1 MANIYVFGS
10 FCLCQSSRTLKYSG
24 TDVALGSRAFDML
37 AALVDASGHVLTPR
51 ELMTVA
57 WPNSVVEASNVRVQ
71 VAHIRR
77 TLEACCAGKRYIASV
92 AGRGYCFVEPVE
104 SISKVSTQNPSD
116 PTTDS
121 LRPTSLVE
129 LSQAQTKPQLK
140 LPLPLKAVIGRHGNI
155 AELSALVLSKTIVT
169 LVGPAGAGKTTLA
182 VLVAHSVRKHFDNT
196 VFFVDLST
204 VNCLETAE
212 VALALA
218 VGYKTSGTDLLPGL
232 LEFLSTRKALLLF
245 DNCEHV
251 IAAVST
257 LCTQIMT
264 NTCDISLLMTSR
276 EALRVDSEVVYMV
289 RPLSIP
295 PKNSA
300 LTAQQA
306 MLWPA
311 IELFMLRANEGGAK
325 TVLADADV
333 VCVIDLCQRLDG
345 NPHAIG
351 LVASR
356 VATYGLQGLA
366 DLLSN
371 QFALHWQGRRDVCPR
386 QQTVE
391 AMIGWSH
398 NLLTERDQQVLY
410 RLAVFC
416 GEFPLEAAIAVA
428 ADDEFDTFA
437 VSEAIANLADKSLV
451 IVSFVHEHT
460 HIRLFETT
468 KAYALVRLS
477 RSPHKNQTTLRHALH
492 YAGQLRHFVETQQNK
507 GHELADPLCSLPEIG
522 NVRAALE
529 WSYAEGQDRSLAADI
544 SSMAAPLFLE
554 LSLLRESKG
563 CCERALSLLP
573 ESRKATSTELSLL
586 TSLAITY
593 YSSGDYDG
601 NMITVVEQ
609 GLKLA
614 RELQDR
620 KAMFHFLAAQHLA
633 MMANGRF
640 HQSLAVSE
648 QYANESLH
656 YGTHTEATIAKWM
669 TGSSRHFLGQQAEA
683 DQDFTASIALVT
695 HQPLRALG
703 YFETKQKIVSNLAK
717 ARCSWMMGKQQ
728 QAIQMALYAIDD
740 SRLHPDSFYLCV
752 TLCFPILLSGNLQE
766 LAERLIKEMDNAA
779 SDYKM
784 AVRPVVIHFLN
795 GLLLLSQGKTQA
807 AEFHL
812 QHCAEMLPPPKMSV
826 VRVDALQALAEAQKE
841 NGNLKHALTAI
852 DEAIELADKTGGRYN
867 FADLLK
873 TKAEV
878 LMSEAEFDKAKVQS
892 LFERALDTAQE
903 QAAQGWEQ
911 KIRFSMFR
919 LNAQVKNRKHR

>member
-1 MANIYVFGS
+1 MTNIYVFGS
-10 FCLCQSSRTLKYSG
+10 FCLCQSSRTLKYNGIDIS
-24 TDVALGSRAFDML
+24 LGSRAFDIL
-37 AALVDASGHVLTPR
+37 TALVGANGHVLTPR
-51 ELMTVA
+51 ELMAVA

-77 TLEACCAGKRYIASV
+77 ALEGGCAGKRYIASV

-104 SISKVSTQNPSD
+104 RIASVSAQKPASSD
-116 PTTDS
+116 ADEFFQ
-121 LRPTSLVE
+121 TSLVDKAR
-129 LSQAQTKPQLK
+129 SQAKPQIK
-140 LPLPLKAVIGRHGNI
+140 LPAPLKAVVGRHNCI
-155 AELSALVLSKTIVT
+155 TELSELVLSKALVT

-182 VLVAHSVRKHFDNT
+182 VLVAHSVQKHFDNT
-196 VFFVDLST
+196 AFFVDLST

-232 LEFLSTRKALLLF
+232 LEFLSTKRALLLF

-251 IAAVST
+251 LAAVTT
-257 LCTQIMT
+257 LCTQIMA
-264 NTCDISLLMTSR
+264 NTGNITLLTTSR
-276 EALRVDSEVVYMV
+276 EALRVDSEFVYMV

-295 PKNSA
+295 PQTAA

-311 IELFMLRANEGGAK
+311 IELFMLRAYEGGAK
-325 TVLADADV
+325 SILADDDV
-333 VCVIDLCQRLDG
+333 TCVTGICRRLDG

-398 NLLTERDQQVLY
+398 NLLTGRDQQVLY

-428 ADDEFDTFA
+428 ADDEFDAFA

-451 IVSFVHEHT
+451 TVSFIHEHT

-477 RSPHKNQTTLRHALH
+477 RYQNKDQVALRHALY
-492 YAGQLRHFVETQQNK
+492 YAEQLRHFVDGQENMGQDISD
-507 GHELADPLCSLPEIG
+507 ALCSWPEIG

-529 WSYAEGQDRSLAADI
+529 WSYAGRQDLSLAADI

-554 LSLLRESKG
+554 LSLLRESKR
-563 CCERALSLLP
+563 CCERALNLLP
-573 ESRKATSTELSLL
+573 ESRKATKTELCLL
-586 TSLAITY
+586 ASLAVTY

-601 NMITVVEQ
+601 NMTAVVEQ
-609 GLKLA
+609 GLKLS
-614 RELQDR
+614 RYLRDT
-620 KAMFHFLAAQHLA
+620 KAMFHFLAGLHLA

-640 HQSLAVSE
+640 HESLSVSE
-648 QYANESLH
+648 QYANEVLQF
-656 YGTHTEATIAKWM
+656 GEHTEAIIAKWM
-669 TGSSRHFLGQQAEA
+669 AGSSRHFLGQQAAA
-683 DQDFTASIALVT
+683 DEDFSESTALAT
-695 HQPLRALG
+695 RQPLRALG
-703 YFETKQKIVSNLAK
+703 YFETKQKTVANLAK
-717 ARCSWMMGKQQ
+717 ARCSWMMGKQ

-784 AVRPVVIHFLN
+784 AVRHVVIHFLN
-795 GLLLLSQGKTQA
+795 GLLLLSQGKTQC

-812 QHCAEMLPPPKMSV
+812 QHCVDMLPPPKMSV

-852 DEAIELADKTGGRYN
+852 NEAIELAEKTGGTYN
-867 FADLLK
+867 LADLLR

-878 LMSEAEFDKAKVQS
+878 LMCEQEPDKAKVQS
-892 LFERALDTAQE
+892 TLLLALECAQE

-911 KIRFSMFR
+911 KIRFTMFR
-919 LNAQVKNRKHR
+919 LNAPVKNKKHR